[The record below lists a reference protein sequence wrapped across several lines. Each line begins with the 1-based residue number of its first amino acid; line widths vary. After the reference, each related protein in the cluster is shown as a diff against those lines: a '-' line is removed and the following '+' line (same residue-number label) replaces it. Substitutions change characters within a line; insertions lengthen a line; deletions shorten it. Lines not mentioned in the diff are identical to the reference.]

1 MKPSKSPETSSTTA
15 SAILP
20 TTVASDTTHNAPIAR
35 RIWSSLYE
43 LALLFGINFV
53 TALVVQILLTLLHIR
68 LPNWAHSLI
77 FFGVMGC
84 YFSYCW
90 THGGQTLAQRTWHL
104 KVTQTNGNT
113 VGFGQAWLRYT
124 LAYLGVLPAFLITWT
139 QIHNHTQSLGASAIY
154 TLAIGLALLNWLA
167 LLGTGLIHPQKIA
180 LHERLSGTR
189 TIWLK
194 E

>member
-1 MKPSKSPETSSTTA
+1 MNPNKTPIQKAETTTY
-15 SAILP
+15 
-20 TTVASDTTHNAPIAR
+20 NAPIAR

-53 TALVVQILLTLLHIR
+53 TALVVQILLTLINAR

-77 FFGVMGC
+77 FFGVMGL

-104 KVTQTNGNT
+104 KVVQINGDGDAIT
-113 VGFGQAWLRYT
+113 YGQAWLRYT
-124 LAYLGVLPAFLITWT
+124 LTYLGVLPAFLIAWT
-139 QIHNHTQSLGASAIY
+139 QIHNHVQTLGASAIY

-167 LLGTGLIHPQKIA
+167 LLGTALAHPQKIA

-189 TIWLK
+189 TIWLRDK
-194 E
+194 

>member
-1 MKPSKSPETSSTTA
+1 MNPDKTPIQKAETTTY
-15 SAILP
+15 
-20 TTVASDTTHNAPIAR
+20 NAPIAR

-53 TALVVQILLTLLHIR
+53 TALVVQILLTLINAR

-77 FFGVMGC
+77 FFGVMGL

-90 THGGQTLAQRTWHL
+90 THGGQTLAQRTWRL
-104 KVTQTNGNT
+104 KVTQTNGNA
-113 VGFGQAWLRYT
+113 VGYRQAWLRYT
-124 LAYLGVLPAFLITWT
+124 LAYLGILPAFLITWT
-139 QIHNHTQSLGASAIY
+139 QIHNHLQTLGASAIY

-167 LLGTGLIHPQKIA
+167 LLGTALAHPQKIA
-180 LHERLSGTR
+180 LHERLSDTR

-194 E
+194 DK

>member
-1 MKPSKSPETSSTTA
+1 MKPSKSPATPVTSS
-15 SAILP
+15 
-20 TTVASDTTHNAPIAR
+20 SDVTHNAPIAR

-53 TALVVQILLTLLHIR
+53 TALVVQILLTLLNVQ
-68 LPNWAHSLI
+68 LPNWGHSLI
-77 FFGVMGC
+77 FFGVMGL

-90 THGGQTLAQRTWHL
+90 THGGQTLAQRTWRL
-104 KVTQTNGNT
+104 KVTQTNGNAI
-113 VGFGQAWLRYT
+113 GYRQAWLRYT

-139 QIHNHTQSLGASAIY
+139 QIHNHVQTLGASAIY

-167 LLGTGLIHPQKIA
+167 LLGTGLAHPQKIA

-189 TIWLK
+189 TAWLK
-194 E
+194 D